1 MIRKDG
7 KIECK
12 FSKKF
17 LADRSLSLTTAGIEL
32 AQAPLFKFNRYKR
45 RINVKLSNALRDIG
59 CRSLSA
65 RKIESLLKG
74 KGTKEI
80 WKNRSNKILWIV
92 YREKRWKE
100 RSKFVYFRI
109 VV

>member
-17 LADRSLSLTTAGIEL
+17 LANRSLSLTTAGVEL

-45 RINVKLSNALRDIG
+45 RINVKSHSEILAAEA
-59 CRSLSA
+59 C
-65 RKIESLLKG
+65 LLG
-74 KGTKEI
+74 
-80 WKNRSNKILWIV
+80 R
-92 YREKRWKE
+92 
-100 RSKFVYFRI
+100 
-109 VV
+109 